1 MEMQQ
6 IILKVITGVIDKLCN
21 ELTAIKIQKWF
32 RGYIFRVHRLPLIM
46 YQMQHYLQSITFEFS
61 TQTQDGRT
69 NSCLDEDELLTK
81 LTNKFG
87 NKIKTPKIRMWY
99 DLLAFDYYLQMWIP
113 VNIKT
118 TTTITS
124 DNTGNLAM
132 CLYAYTNEPI
142 DLNKSFTNGKT
153 SILLFKNLKNK
164 QYNKIH
170 KKDYYFLV
178 LNKTSGLV
186 IINSVKG
193 LSVLTAN
200 SNNLPFQIC
209 WNKNKRF
216 QYQPIRK
223 KIMDFITCL
232 QKPLPSWS
240 ETFMQNIRTLHLE

>member
-1 MEMQQ
+1 MEIQQ
-6 IILKVITGVIDKLCN
+6 ITEAFIYCEAI
-21 ELTAIKIQKWF
+21 IKIQKWF
-32 RGYIFRVHRLPLIM
+32 RGCIFRVHRLPLIM
-46 YQMQHYLQSITFEFS
+46 YQIQHYLQSITFEFS

-81 LTNKFG
+81 L
-87 NKIKTPKIRMWY
+87 
-99 DLLAFDYYLQMWIP
+99 
-113 VNIKT
+113 
-118 TTTITS
+118 TS

-153 SILLFKNLKNK
+153 SILLFNNLKNK

-178 LNKTSGLV
+178 LNKTSGAV

-200 SNNLPFQIC
+200 SNNIPFQIC
-209 WNKNKRF
+209 WNKNKKF
-216 QYQPIRK
+216 QYQPIHK

-232 QKPLPSWS
+232 QKPIPSWS